1 MSKSVASTA
10 KASGNKPISRFKSI
24 VLVGS
29 GQAVESY
36 DFLLFGLMS
45 PFLGAQF
52 FTAAGDSAITGTLNA
67 LAIYGVGFVFR
78 PLGAAVF
85 GTLAD
90 RIGRRPVMLGS
101 VATMAV
107 ASLLIGIMPT
117 AEVIGV
123 AAVVI
128 LVLIRAVQGL
138 AFGVEAPLNAS
149 YNVELGK
156 QDNLGKFAGII
167 QMFVQIGLLAASLT
181 AFFTSLVLGAEAM
194 GEWGWRVPFIIGG
207 VLGLVVLYMRR
218 ELPETLHGP
227 EEPTE
232 PDGATRVRSES
243 ARSGDVWRQ
252 VWRHRVALLATV
264 FVVGGVQILN
274 YAINV
279 ALPSVAQ
286 SQYGVDPT
294 TAFAAT
300 SAFGLIILVLSP
312 IFGRL
317 ADRMKV
323 SRAFVI
329 FRWVLVPTSFILL
342 AYAGGSTA
350 AFVMIMVAGAVLL
363 SPSLALFNVIG
374 ASLLPKDGRTAG
386 AGLAYSVG
394 VALFGGTAAFVFAW
408 AQLNNLTWVFCVY
421 GAVVCLASIV
431 LYQWAKRSTGLY
443 GGQ

>member
-1 MSKSVASTA
+1 MSEPSASATTSPS
-10 KASGNKPISRFKSI
+10 KKPISRFKSI

-45 PFLGAQF
+45 PFLGAAF
-52 FTAAGDSAITGTLNA
+52 FTAAGDSPITGTLNA
-67 LAIYGVGFVFR
+67 LAIYGVGFIFR

-101 VATMAV
+101 VAAMAL

-123 AAVVI
+123 AAVVL
-128 LVLIRAVQGL
+128 LVLVRVVQGL

-156 QDNLGKFAGII
+156 QDSLGKFAGII

-181 AFFTSLVLGAEAM
+181 AFFASLVLGAEAM
-194 GEWGWRVPFIIGG
+194 AEWGWRVPFIIGG

-227 EEPTE
+227 EEPDEVALESTT
-232 PDGATRVRSES
+232 AES
-243 ARSGDVWRQ
+243 ADSGDVWRQ

-274 YAINV
+274 YTINV

-312 IFGRL
+312 VFGRL
-317 ADRMKV
+317 ADRMNV
-323 SRAFVI
+323 SRAYVI
-329 FRWVLVPTSFILL
+329 FRWILVPTSFILL
-342 AYAGGSTA
+342 AYVGGSTV
-350 AFVMIMVAGAVLL
+350 AFVLIMVVGAVLL
-363 SPSLALFNVIG
+363 APSLALFNVIG

-408 AQLNNLTWVFCVY
+408 AQLNDLTWLFCVY
-421 GAVVCLASIV
+421 GAVVCLLSIV
-431 LYQWAKRSTGLY
+431 LYQWAKRTTGLY
-443 GGQ
+443 GGR